1 MWPCG
6 WLKKDV
12 CFGAVRRGSHRGASS
27 ISLTE
32 PGGGRR
38 TGHLR
43 PFIFIVVVKN
53 AAGAVGQRIEF
64 RCLIFDCGV
73 GCGKIAGGPGYGAP

>member
-1 MWPCG
+1 M
-6 WLKKDV
+6 KKDV
-12 CFGAVRRGSHRGASS
+12 CFGAVWSGLVRFGAVWCGKHSGASS

-43 PFIFIVVVKN
+43 SFIVIVVVNN
-53 AAGAVGQRIEF
+53 AAGAVGQR
-64 RCLIFDCGV
+64 
-73 GCGKIAGGPGYGAP
+73 GGS